1 VPADHDLP
9 TTLGPVLAPP
19 PEDSSLGGGWPVI
32 DGWARATLSPSGP
45 RLWQTLTHKSACLSC
60 AWGTGG
66 QNGGFRDE
74 LGEPLQ
80 RCLKSVE
87 AIGAE
92 LQAAVPP
99 EVFAG
104 RRLAELQQLS
114 SAECDRLGRLDRPLI
129 RRDGSALYTPIG
141 WDEVHALTAE
151 AFRLADP
158 VRLAS

>member
-1 VPADHDLP
+1 MAPELSGSPAP
-9 TTLGPVLAPP
+9 TQPPAP
-19 PEDSSLGGGWPVI
+19 EGAASGGGWPLI
-32 DGWARATLSPSGP
+32 EGWARATLSPTGL
-45 RLWQTLTHKSACLSC
+45 RLWQTLNHKSACLSC

-92 LQAAVPP
+92 LQSAVPA

-104 RRLAELQQLS
+104 RSLAELQQLS
-114 SAECDRLGRLDRPLI
+114 SAE
-129 RRDGSALYTPIG
+129 
-141 WDEVHALTAE
+141 
-151 AFRLADP
+151 
-158 VRLAS
+158 